1 MAAKKQ
7 QSKKIIVI
15 DRVMMVASIIH
26 PLTTIPQVYEIF
38 STQNASGVSLLT
50 WLGFMAIGVIFL
62 TYGIAH
68 RLTPFI
74 VNQVI
79 WFALD
84 LLIIIGIILYG

>member
-1 MAAKKQ
+1 M
-7 QSKKIIVI
+7 I